1 MLDELKEADT
11 SVQKI
16 KITTSNALKGL
27 SRPEQIKEVEDY
39 VFLVKAY
46 NKK

>member
-16 KITTSNALKGL
+16 KIPASNSLRGL
-27 SRPEQIKEVEDY
+27 SRPEQIKQVEDY